1 MKLYEKFNFLTCI
14 ILFYSYSLSVG
25 AKEKVII
32 IADEI
37 SVSNQGVKLIAT
49 GNVKIQYGD
58 YQLNTT
64 ELTYDKEKN
73 LLSANHPIELKNKNV
88 FKIIASS
95 AEISDD
101 FKKIIASHAS
111 ALIEKTFYV
120 RSQKMVR
127 FKNGQSSFYSSIG
140 TTCEVC
146 PSSPVPMWQI
156 KSEMIRHDSKKH
168 QLHFKNARMEFLGL
182 PVFYTPY
189 LRIPEPGVKRATG
202 LLTPKILTSDLLG
215 VGLKQPFYLNLS
227 RSSDVTFSLLKTSK
241 TEKKLKPQLNFKLS
255 DKDLLVVD
263 SIAKYYSI
271 NIDSGEINWSKNS
284 TYPFNS
290 EIKKY
295 KDKFFVVD
303 YKNTLRCYYVDDG
316 SECWN
321 LQTED
326 SFTISNSKFSLIII
340 EDMVIFNNS
349 IGDITAVDIE
359 TGMITWQLPTQSS
372 SIINET
378 YNFKIS
384 KLVSDNK
391 SIYFSNNKNE
401 FYSIDVKTGV
411 TNWINDI
418 NSNLTPIII
427 GNLLFTVSN
436 NGYLY
441 VIEKDK
447 GNIIR
452 ITDLYINYKI
462 KKRKNI
468 NPVGFAIGNSKLFL
482 TNTDGNMIFVD
493 LRLGNITGIEKVTG
507 NLTSKPFIFNQNLF
521 VIRNGSIVQ
530 YN

>member
-1 MKLYEKFNFLTCI
+1 MNRLAVLILSFFLVNNCSFNENSGIWKDKQKALEDQKNI
-14 ILFYSYSLSVG
+14 
-25 AKEKVII
+25 EKVFLDKELVTSEFNQELEIDLANIKTNNKII
-32 IADEI
+32 DNKNNFGSQNYEGLFNKVGNYKF
-37 SVSNQGVKLIAT
+37 SKLE
-49 GNVKIQYGD
+49 NVN
-58 YQLNTT
+58 QLNFKPIF
-64 ELTYDKEKN
+64 LDNGLIFFDKKG
-73 LLSANHPIELKNKNV
+73 S
-88 FKIIASS
+88 IIRF
-95 AEISDD
+95 DN
-101 FKKIIASHAS
+101 
-111 ALIEKTFYV
+111 
-120 RSQKMVR
+120 SQKILWK
-127 FKNGQSSFYSSIG
+127 KNHY
-140 TTCEVC
+140 
-146 PSSPVPMWQI
+146 
-156 KSEMIRHDSKKH
+156 
-168 QLHFKNARMEFLGL
+168 
-182 PVFYTPY
+182 
-189 LRIPEPGVKRATG
+189 
-202 LLTPKILTSDLLG
+202 
-215 VGLKQPFYLNLS
+215 
-227 RSSDVTFSLLKTSK
+227 SK

-255 DKDLLVVD
+255 GKDLLVVD

-452 ITDLYINYKI
+452 ITDLYINYKV

>member
-1 MKLYEKFNFLTCI
+1 VNRLAVLILSFFLVNNCSFNENSGIWKDKQKALEDQKNI
-14 ILFYSYSLSVG
+14 
-25 AKEKVII
+25 EKVFLDKELVTSEFNQELEIDLANIKTNNKII
-32 IADEI
+32 DNKNNFGSQNYEGLFNKVGNYKF
-37 SVSNQGVKLIAT
+37 SKLE
-49 GNVKIQYGD
+49 NVN
-58 YQLNTT
+58 QLNFKPIF
-64 ELTYDKEKN
+64 LDNGLIFFDKKG
-73 LLSANHPIELKNKNV
+73 S
-88 FKIIASS
+88 IIRF
-95 AEISDD
+95 DN
-101 FKKIIASHAS
+101 
-111 ALIEKTFYV
+111 
-120 RSQKMVR
+120 SQKILWK
-127 FKNGQSSFYSSIG
+127 KNHY
-140 TTCEVC
+140 
-146 PSSPVPMWQI
+146 
-156 KSEMIRHDSKKH
+156 
-168 QLHFKNARMEFLGL
+168 
-182 PVFYTPY
+182 
-189 LRIPEPGVKRATG
+189 
-202 LLTPKILTSDLLG
+202 
-215 VGLKQPFYLNLS
+215 
-227 RSSDVTFSLLKTSK
+227 SK

-427 GNLLFTVSN
+427 GNLLFAVSN